1 MGIKIDASFTAMI
14 AFKIKVESDL
24 DEHTIKSKIRKK
36 FDPDTDVGIDFYLVG
51 NQHSCSSDL
60 YR

>member
-1 MGIKIDASFTAMI
+1 MDIQIDAKFTVMI
-14 AFKIKVESDL
+14 AFKINVESDQ
-24 DEHTIKSKIRKK
+24 DEHTVKSKLRKR

>member
-51 NQHSCSSDL
+51 HQHSCSSDL